1 MEMQDIYANTIENAS
16 LKSKLLKAVNNMY
29 WFLSNGNKLISFL
42 VLLFCDYIG
51 AYIIRM
57 FIFHGKFCKKKL

>member
-29 WFLSNGNKLISFL
+29 VL
-42 VLLFCDYIG
+42 VFV
-51 AYIIRM
+51 
-57 FIFHGKFCKKKL
+57 